1 MIGKRGKKPLIG
13 FIGQGWIGRA
23 YSDNFEERGY
33 SVVRYSLEKEYAGN
47 KDKIKDCDIVF
58 IAVWTPTTPNGFDDS
73 VIRSVLKLVGKG
85 KIAVIKST
93 ILPGTTEKIQEDF
106 PEIVLLYGP
115 EFLSVASHVHD
126 AAHPFANLVGMSIN
140 DAKHLLAAERVTK
153 VLPKAPFSQ
162 ICSSTEAEI
171 FKYSHNASG
180 YMQIILFNIMY
191 DLAKKL
197 GANWDNVHRAILA
210 DPLISNRYAQPI
222 HKSGRGAGGGC
233 FIKDIAALKL
243 HIKKHLPEDTLAH
256 AVLEAAEQKNIE
268 LLTSTNK
275 DLDLLIGVYGL
286 NVVKRTS
293 KRGKKRVQ

>member
-1 MIGKRGKKPLIG
+1 MIGKRGGKPLIG

-23 YSDNFEERGY
+23 YADNFEERGY

-47 KDKIKDCDIVF
+47 KNKIQECDIVF
-58 IAVWTPTTPNGFDDS
+58 IAVWTPTTPDGFDDS
-73 VIRSVLKLVGKG
+73 IIRSVLKLVGKG

-93 ILPGTTEKIQEDF
+93 ILPGTTENIQKDF
-106 PEIVLLYGP
+106 PDVVLLYGP
-115 EFLSVASHVHD
+115 EFLSIASHVHD
-126 AAHPFANLVGMSIN
+126 AAHPFANLVGMPVN
-140 DAKHLLAAERVTK
+140 DAKHLLAAERVKK

-197 GANWDNVHRAILA
+197 GANWDHVHRAILA

-222 HKSGRGAGGGC
+222 HKTGRGAGGGC

-268 LLTSTNK
+268 LLTSTDK
-275 DLDLLIGVYGL
+275 DLDLLEGVYGKP
-286 NVVKRTS
+286 VVTRHK
-293 KRGKKRVQ
+293 KAAKKRR

>member
-1 MIGKRGKKPLIG
+1 MRSKKPLIG
-13 FIGQGWIGRA
+13 FVGQGWIGRA
-23 YSDNFEERGY
+23 YADNFEERGY
-33 SVVRYSLEKEYAGN
+33 SVVRYSLEKEYVGN
-47 KDKIKDCDIVF
+47 KNKIKDCDIVF

>member
-1 MIGKRGKKPLIG
+1 MKAKKPLVG

-58 IAVWTPTTPNGFDDS
+58 IAVWTPTTPDGFDDS
-73 VIRSVLKLVGKG
+73 IIRSVLRLVGKG
-85 KIAVIKST
+85 KVAVIKST
-93 ILPGTTEKIQEDF
+93 ILPGTTEKIQKDF
-106 PEIVLLYGP
+106 PDVVLFYGP
-115 EFLSVASHVHD
+115 EFLSIASHVHD
-126 AAHPFANLVGMSIN
+126 AAHPFANLVGMPVN
-140 DAKHLLAAERVTK
+140 DAKHLLAAERVMK
-153 VLPKAPFSQ
+153 ILPKAPFSQ

-197 GANWDNVHRAILA
+197 GANWEHVHRAILA

-222 HKSGRGAGGGC
+222 HKTGRGAGGGC

-243 HIKKHLPEDTLAH
+243 HVKKHLPEDTLAH

-268 LLTSTNK
+268 LLKSTDK
-275 DLDLLIGVYGL
+275 DLDLLEGVYGA
-286 NVVKRTS
+286 KIARKTAG
-293 KRGKKRVQ
+293 KRGSKKRR

>member
-1 MIGKRGKKPLIG
+1 MRSKKPLIG
-13 FIGQGWIGRA
+13 FVGQGWIGRA
-23 YSDNFEERGY
+23 YADNFEERGY
-33 SVVRYSLEKEYAGN
+33 SVVRYSLEKEYVGN
-47 KDKIKDCDIVF
+47 KNKIKDCDIVF

-162 ICSSTEAEI
+162 ICSSTEAFLPI
-171 FKYSHNASG
+171 RLSRIVTHSRFTNP
-180 YMQIILFNIMY
+180 
-191 DLAKKL
+191 
-197 GANWDNVHRAILA
+197 GAV
-210 DPLISNRYAQPI
+210 
-222 HKSGRGAGGGC
+222 
-233 FIKDIAALKL
+233 
-243 HIKKHLPEDTLAH
+243 PEA
-256 AVLEAAEQKNIE
+256 AVLSKI
-268 LLTSTNK
+268 LRRSSFISRSTCRKIRSRMRSWKRRNK
-275 DLDLLIGVYGL
+275 KI
-286 NVVKRTS
+286 
-293 KRGKKRVQ
+293 

>member
-1 MIGKRGKKPLIG
+1 MKAKKPLVG

-58 IAVWTPTTPNGFDDS
+58 IAVWTPTTPDGFDDS
-73 VIRSVLKLVGKG
+73 IIRSVLRLVGKG
-85 KIAVIKST
+85 KVAVIKST
-93 ILPGTTEKIQEDF
+93 ILPGTTEKIQKDF
-106 PEIVLLYGP
+106 PDVVLFYGP
-115 EFLSVASHVHD
+115 EFLSIASHVHD
-126 AAHPFANLVGMSIN
+126 AAHPFANLVGMPVN
-140 DAKHLLAAERVTK
+140 DAKHLLAAERVMK
-153 VLPKAPFSQ
+153 ILPKAPFSQ

-197 GANWDNVHRAILA
+197 GANWDHVHRAILA

-222 HKSGRGAGGGC
+222 HKTGRGAGGGC

-243 HIKKHLPEDTLAH
+243 HVKKHLPEDTLAH

-268 LLTSTNK
+268 LLKSTDK
-275 DLDLLIGVYGL
+275 DLDLLEGVYGA
-286 NVVKRTS
+286 KIARKTAG
-293 KRGKKRVQ
+293 KRGSKKRR